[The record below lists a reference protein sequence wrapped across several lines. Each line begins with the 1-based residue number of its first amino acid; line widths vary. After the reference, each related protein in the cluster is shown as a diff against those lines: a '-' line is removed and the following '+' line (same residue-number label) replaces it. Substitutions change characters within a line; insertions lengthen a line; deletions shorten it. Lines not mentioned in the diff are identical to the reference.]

1 MLCHFIDANGNL
13 VPSDLESRLI
23 TTPLEALKTLDN
35 IIGAA
40 GGYYKT
46 EAILAALRGNY
57 LDILITDEAAAYQI
71 LELIKDEE

>member
-1 MLCHFIDANGNL
+1 MLCHFVDAYGNL

-23 TTPLEALKTLDN
+23 TTSLETLKSLDN

-46 EAILAALRGNY
+46 EAILAALRGHY
-57 LDILITDEAAAYQI
+57 LDILITDEAAAYRI
-71 LELIKDEE
+71 LELI